1 MTGPNCFPIIPV
13 ITVATP
19 PSTNLIAYSY
29 HLVKPTLEN
38 LTFTTTPGYFRK
50 APQKIA
56 PLISHTP

>member
-1 MTGPNCFPIIPV
+1 
-13 ITVATP
+13 VATP